1 MANAFFIDMG
11 MFLVGDFLKEA
22 INWKIVL
29 SISCNVTTVLH
40 LAKESDEAKF
50 QGGDAVSYLPLSGM
64 SVAAFWVL
72 CFSFVIIIL
81 NAVHM
86 ISSPK

>member
-29 SISCNVTTVLH
+29 SISCNVTTVG
-40 LAKESDEAKF
+40 KGK
-50 QGGDAVSYLPLSGM
+50 
-64 SVAAFWVL
+64 
-72 CFSFVIIIL
+72 
-81 NAVHM
+81 
-86 ISSPK
+86 

>member
-29 SISCNVTTVLH
+29 SISCNVTTK
-40 LAKESDEAKF
+40 AKESDEAKF